1 MPLQATPGDVPRR
14 YGLDL
19 QARGHRFETCC
30 AHHVFAGGWLVEEPD
45 QRADAPQEPAVVV
58 LVVARCCLN
67 ALTVGS
73 LHVSPTSEWRLLHVA
88 RGRSC
93 GLCAMVSPCG
103 RLGLGL

>member
-1 MPLQATPGDVPRR
+1 M
-14 YGLDL
+14 
-19 QARGHRFETCC
+19 
-30 AHHVFAGGWLVEEPD
+30 
-45 QRADAPQEPAVVV
+45 VV